1 MIRKRVASL
10 DDATIHRLV
19 IEQIAPFSSTF
30 QPSDATPRQ
39 IRKRLDRG
47 VTFVTAKGGRR
58 AFGFISTLRRQG
70 DLFIDMLAVDPGAQ
84 GRGWGGQLLHAAEAH
99 GRARGCRHV
108 KLFVDFSNE
117 KAFGFYA
124 KHGYRVEQQLPQISC
139 YLLNK
144 ALR

>member
-10 DDATIHRLV
+10 DDSIIHRLV
-19 IEQIAPFSSTF
+19 VEQIAPFSSTF

-47 VTFVTAKGGRR
+47 VTFVTARGGRR
-58 AFGFISTLRRQG
+58 AFGFISTMRRKG
-70 DLFIDMLAVDPGAQ
+70 ELFIDMLAVDPGVQ
-84 GRGWGGQLLHAAEAH
+84 GRGWGGQLLRAAEAY
-99 GRARGCRHV
+99 GRSKGCRQA

-124 KHGYRVEQQLPQISC
+124 RRGYRVEQQLPQVAC
-139 YLLNK
+139 YLLGK
-144 ALR
+144 PLR